1 MEQQELEVAL
11 AQNADATYRDFTARL
26 NPSAHRIIGVRVPSV
41 RAIAKTIRDPHT
53 FLDAFPSFCDPAYEE
68 VLIAFILTGKLK
80 DPQETILRLEALL
93 PFNDGWGTNDT
104 LCQGLT
110 LMKTH
115 PDAFWSYLVK
125 KSKSQNPWDVR
136 FSVVSMM
143 DWYLDDAHI
152 DRILDIVCDIDREPT
167 YTMLAA
173 AWLLATAMIRY
184 PSKVLILLNNDC
196 LDVPTQKKAIQK
208 ALESRRIQ
216 DELKQTLR
224 MMRQA
229 PGERS
234 LPTSHPVPSR

>member
-80 DPQETILRLEALL
+80 DPE
-93 PFNDGWGTNDT
+93 DT

-173 AWLLATAMIRY
+173 AWLLATAIGV
-184 PSKVLILLNNDC
+184 SVFLVVIILA
-196 LDVPTQKKAIQK
+196 V
-208 ALESRRIQ
+208 
-216 DELKQTLR
+216 
-224 MMRQA
+224 
-229 PGERS
+229 
-234 LPTSHPVPSR
+234 